1 MSVLSEWITML
12 MKKFRYLDYYLVIPY
27 LLLCLIGIVMVYS
40 ASADI
45 ASQNGGSPTAYLI
58 KQTIYVVMGLIVV
71 WFMMSINIKILQN
84 PRFLI
89 LFAAVQFGALLFVK
103 LFGQAVNGAQG
114 WINLGVINIQP
125 AEVCKVFLILYL
137 ARMLSQ
143 HENKISTDFF
153 SSVGGP
159 LFLSF
164 LFVLLILIQPD
175 LGGAAINGAI
185 IMIMILASGISWKKG
200 VVAIFSIIFGFILV
214 LLPLLSRI
222 AQSGAI
228 KSYQLQRI
236 IAFVNPFG
244 TAQGAGSQLV
254 NSYYALSNG
263 GVFGVGL
270 GNSIQKMGYLPE
282 PNTDSIM
289 AVIGEE
295 LGLLCVVLIMC
306 LLAIIVARTIWLGVR
321 ANDAY
326 SALVCYGVAT
336 FITIQ
341 TLFNI
346 GGVTGLLPITG
357 VTFPFISYGGSSM
370 LVLCAALGCVLN
382 ISVRQA
388 SGRELAVL

>member
-1 MSVLSEWITML
+1 MLS
-12 MKKFRYLDYYLVIPY
+12 KKFRFLDYYLVIPY

-40 ASADI
+40 SSADI

-58 KQTIYVVMGLIVV
+58 KQSLYVVMGLVVV
-71 WFMMSINIKILQN
+71 WFITAMNIKILQS

-89 LFAAVQFGALLFVK
+89 LFAAVLLGALLFVK

-125 AEVCKVFLILYL
+125 AEVCKIFLILYL
-137 ARMLSQ
+137 GRMLSQ

-159 LFLSF
+159 LLLSII
-164 LFVLLILIQPD
+164 FVVLILIQPD
-175 LGGAAINGAI
+175 LGGAVINGAI
-185 IMIMILASGISWKKG
+185 IMIMMLASGISWKKG
-200 VVAIFSIIFGFILV
+200 VIAIFTIIFGFVLV
-214 LLPLLSRI
+214 VLPLLSRV

-228 KSYQLQRI
+228 HSYQLQRI
-236 IAFVNPFG
+236 VAFVNPFG

-282 PNTDSIM
+282 PNTDFIM

-295 LGLLCVVLIMC
+295 LGLITVVLIMC
-306 LLAIIVARTIWLGVR
+306 LLTIIVARIIWLGVR
-321 ANDAY
+321 SADAY
-326 SALVCYGVAT
+326 SSLVCYGVAT

-341 TLFNI
+341 TLFNV

-357 VTFPFISYGGSSM
+357 VTFPFVSYGGSSM
-370 LVLCAALGCVLN
+370 LVLCTALGCVLN
-382 ISVRQA
+382 ISARQA
-388 SGRELAVL
+388 RSRLIAAV

>member
-1 MSVLSEWITML
+1 MLS
-12 MKKFRYLDYYLVIPY
+12 KKFRFLDYYLVIPY

-40 ASADI
+40 SSADI

-58 KQTIYVVMGLIVV
+58 KQSLYVVMGLVVV
-71 WFMMSINIKILQN
+71 WFMTAINIKILQN

-89 LFAAVQFGALLFVK
+89 LFAAILLGALLFVK

-125 AEVCKVFLILYL
+125 AEVSKIFLILYL

-159 LFLSF
+159 LALSII
-164 LFVLLILIQPD
+164 FVVLILIQPD
-175 LGGAAINGAI
+175 LGGAVINGAI
-185 IMIMILASGISWKKG
+185 IMIMMLASGISWKKG
-200 VVAIFSIIFGFILV
+200 VIAIFTIIFGFVLV
-214 LLPLLSRI
+214 LLPLLSRV
-222 AQSGAI
+222 AQSGAMH
-228 KSYQLQRI
+228 SYQLQRI
-236 IAFVNPFG
+236 VAFVNPFG

-282 PNTDSIM
+282 PNTDFIM

-295 LGLLCVVLIMC
+295 LGLIVVVLIMC
-306 LLAIIVARTIWLGVR
+306 LLTFIVARTIWLGVR
-321 ANDAY
+321 ATDAY

-341 TLFNI
+341 TLFNV

-382 ISVRQA
+382 ISARQT
-388 SGRELAVL
+388 SSRLLTAV